1 MKGLLIKDFCILKLQ
16 KNTLLIILAMCVV
29 FTVFM
34 KSPTY
39 IVNLLPMYGG
49 LVALGT
55 LSYDEFDRGY
65 SFLFTLPISKKGYV
79 REKYVFGLL
88 LCGGAWLISVLLS
101 SLYVLFV
108 ERTEMDA
115 SLLVAYAVPIV
126 LVVFLIGI
134 AIPVQLKYGNERGRL
149 AVVAT
154 GLVIFAVIIAGGQL
168 GKVFDI
174 EMTAALQR
182 VEKMG
187 AGTVSVIGCIVSVI
201 LIVISYKISVRIMEK
216 KEF

>member
-1 MKGLLIKDFCILKLQ
+1 MKGLLVKDFCILKLQ
-16 KNTLLIILAMCVV
+16 KNTLLILLAMCVV
-29 FTVFM
+29 FTVSM

-39 IVNLLPMYGG
+39 IVSLLPMYGG
-49 LVALGT
+49 LVSLGT

-88 LCGGAWLISVLLS
+88 LCGGTWLVSVLLS

-168 GKVFDI
+168 MKFLNL
-174 EMTAALQR
+174 E
-182 VEKMG
+182 VEPVLETISQMKMSVLVLLVV
-187 AGTVSVIGCIVSVI
+187 AGVVLFLG
-201 LIVISYKISVRIMEK
+201 ISYWISVRVMEK

>member
-1 MKGLLIKDFCILKLQ
+1 MKGLLVKDLCILKLQ
-16 KNTLLIILAMCVV
+16 KNVVLVLLAMCMV
-29 FTVFM
+29 FMVFM

-39 IVNLLPMYGG
+39 IVNLFPLYGF
-49 LVALGT
+49 LVVLGT
-55 LSYDEFDRGY
+55 LTYDEFDRGY
-65 SFLFTLPISKKGYV
+65 SFLFTLPVSRRGYV
-79 REKYVFGLL
+79 KEKYVFGLL
-88 LCGGAWLISVLLS
+88 FCGGIWILSVLISLI
-101 SLYVLFV
+101 YVWITK
-108 ERTEMDA
+108 EIPIDDA
-115 SLLVAYAVPIV
+115 LMVNYAVSIILV
-126 LVVFLIGI
+126 LVFMGTS
-134 AIPVQLKYGNERGRL
+134 IPVQLKYGNEKGRL
-149 AVVAT
+149 AVVAI
-154 GLVIFAVIIAGGQL
+154 GVAVIVGGIQL

>member
-1 MKGLLIKDFCILKLQ
+1 MKGMLIKDFCILKLQ
-16 KNTLLIILAMCVV
+16 KNAVLVLLAMCVV
-29 FTVFM
+29 FFM

-39 IVNLLPMYGG
+39 IVNLFPMYGFL
-49 LVALGT
+49 LVLGT
-55 LSYDEFDRGY
+55 LTYDEFDRGY
-65 SFLFTLPISKKGYV
+65 SFLFTLPVSRRGYV
-79 REKYVFGLL
+79 KEKYVFGLL
-88 LCGGAWLISVLLS
+88 FCGGIWILSVLISLI
-101 SLYVLFV
+101 YVWITK
-108 ERTEMDA
+108 EIPIDDA
-115 SLLVAYAVPIV
+115 VSIILV
-126 LVVFLIGI
+126 LVFMGTS
-134 AIPVQLKYGNERGRL
+134 IPVQLKYGNEKGRL
-149 AVVAT
+149 AVVAI
-154 GLVIFAVIIAGGQL
+154 GVGGFAVIVGGIQL

>member
-1 MKGLLIKDFCILKLQ
+1 MKGMLIKDFCILKLQ
-16 KNTLLIILAMCVV
+16 KNAVLVLLAMCVV

-39 IVNLLPMYGG
+39 IVNLFPMYGFL
-49 LVALGT
+49 LVLGT
-55 LSYDEFDRGY
+55 LTYDEFDRGY
-65 SFLFTLPISKKGYV
+65 SFLFTLPVSRRGYV
-79 REKYVFGLL
+79 KEKYVFGLL
-88 LCGGAWLISVLLS
+88 FCGGIWILSVLISLMVN
-101 SLYVLFV
+101 
-108 ERTEMDA
+108 
-115 SLLVAYAVPIV
+115 YAVSIILV
-126 LVVFLIGI
+126 LVFMGTS
-134 AIPVQLKYGNERGRL
+134 IPVQLKYGNEKGRL
-149 AVVAT
+149 AVVAI
-154 GLVIFAVIIAGGQL
+154 GVGGFAVIVGGIQL

>member
-29 FTVFM
+29 FTVLM

-182 VEKMG
+182 VEKIG